1 MLGTSDK
8 GLVQRQQE
16 VMKQQ
21 DAMLEDI
28 GKGVNRLYVQ
38 AKNIG
43 EETKTHVRLLD
54 DLEAHVD
61 DTTVALTSEA
71 KHAETVR
78 EKSQAC
84 WMYICVA
91 IEVII
96 LILLLMIAFV

>member
-54 DLEAHVD
+54 DLEGMSRVIC
-61 DTTVALTSEA
+61 TLLTIPSSCRR
-71 KHAETVR
+71 HNGCPDLR
-78 EKSQAC
+78 SQTRRDGARKEPSMLDVHLC
-84 WMYICVA
+84 SY
-91 IEVII
+91 
-96 LILLLMIAFV
+96 

>member
-28 GKGVNRLYVQ
+28 GRGVNRLYVQ

-43 EETKTHVRLLD
+43 EETKTHIRLLD
-54 DLEAHVD
+54 DLEGDIIVLAWCV
-61 DTTVALTSEA
+61 VMCV
-71 KHAETVR
+71 VR
-78 EKSQAC
+78 SC
-84 WMYICVA
+84 R
-91 IEVII
+91 
-96 LILLLMIAFV
+96 

>member
-28 GKGVNRLYVQ
+28 GRGVNRLYVQ

-43 EETKTHVRLLD
+43 EETKTHIRLLD
-54 DLEAHVD
+54 DLEGDIIVLA
-61 DTTVALTSEA
+61 
-71 KHAETVR
+71 
-78 EKSQAC
+78 
-84 WMYICVA
+84 WCV
-91 IEVII
+91 V
-96 LILLLMIAFV
+96 MCVFRSCR